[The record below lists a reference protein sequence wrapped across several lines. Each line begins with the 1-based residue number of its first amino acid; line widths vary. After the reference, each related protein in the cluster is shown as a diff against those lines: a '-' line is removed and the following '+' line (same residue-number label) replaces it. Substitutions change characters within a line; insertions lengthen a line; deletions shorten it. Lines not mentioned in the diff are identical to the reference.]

1 MAIEDPAPA
10 AVDDGGGGLGN
21 GGMEEELML
30 ARRMAYAASSK
41 GELLRV
47 IRVRTSAHH
56 KWKDRAGGFHLPPP
70 THTALSLEAL
80 CSHYYFTGTRNT
92 SL

>member
-1 MAIEDPAPA
+1 MQIERQSGRASVTKGAVNQQGPSLSLPVIARPSPVMAIEDPAA
-10 AVDDGGGGLGN
+10 AAGDDGGGGLGN

-47 IRVRTSAHH
+47 IRVRTA
-56 KWKDRAGGFHLPPP
+56 ALHL
-70 THTALSLEAL
+70 E
-80 CSHYYFTGTRNT
+80 G
-92 SL
+92 